1 MRTASTST
9 ARIPRIAHPARAPA
23 DGKHA
28 AWGKD
33 LPQRHGCEDEGEGKD
48 ANQVP
53 EVHRRR
59 QQITRRPQ
67 ARGLLVYRSS
77 GPENLAHRAGQT
89 PQPTFNEAR
98 RTPRSTA
105 ESGSARPEAT
115 ATDNVPFSSPSGD
128 RADNARAELRF
139 LALSPHPAASAH
151 RARG

>member
-28 AWGKD
+28 ARGKD
-33 LPQRHGCEDEGEGKD
+33 IPQRHGCEHEGEGKD

-59 QQITRRPQ
+59 QQIMRRPQ
-67 ARGLLVYRSS
+67 ARGLLVYRPN
-77 GPENLAHRAGQT
+77 GPENLAHPAGQT
-89 PQPTFNEAR
+89 PPTTLNEAR
-98 RTPRSTA
+98 RTPRPTA
-105 ESGSARPEAT
+105 DSGSARQGAPP
-115 ATDNVPFSSPSGD
+115 TDNVPFSSPSGD

-139 LALSPHPAASAH
+139 LASRPHPAASAH